1 MDYLAG
7 AEGADLDLTGSGKK
21 KKKHKSVRARKRWA
35 AIHAARA
42 KRAAAAQAAYGF
54 DPQALFPGI
63 DPAGQGIAMP
73 DAGQTF
79 GQAMAGVPLPF
90 MQQAPGQDYGAQYEA
105 IGGYGM
111 DEGGGPQGG
120 ARVLDYAG
128 FDDLAPTP
136 LPQRPVEIDL
146 DDDDLAFEV
155 EGGAGLPFMQAVMG
169 AGCGCETYRRYPRRS
184 GIRRPF

>member
-1 MDYLAG
+1 VFLEPDFDDAG
-7 AEGADLDLTGSGKK
+7 ELDGSGKK
-21 KKKHKSVRARKRWA
+21 KKHKSLRAKKRWA

-63 DPAGQGIAMP
+63 EPTGQGIAMP

-79 GQAMAGVPLPF
+79 GQAMSGVLMPF
-90 MQQAPGQDYGAQYEA
+90 IQQAPGQDFGAQYEA
-105 IGGYGM
+105 IGGFGFE
-111 DEGGGPQGG
+111 EGEGGPQGG

-128 FDDLAPTP
+128 FDDYAPTP

-146 DDDDLAFEV
+146 EGDELEFEV

-184 GIRRPF
+184 GIQRPF